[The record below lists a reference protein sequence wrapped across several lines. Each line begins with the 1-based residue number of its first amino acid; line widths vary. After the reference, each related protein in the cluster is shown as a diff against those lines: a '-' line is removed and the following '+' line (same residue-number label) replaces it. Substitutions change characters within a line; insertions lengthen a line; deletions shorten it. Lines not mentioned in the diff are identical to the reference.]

1 MVRFT
6 ALILSAWVSQSVLGD
21 TSSRLSI
28 HTKSRNL
35 SAGKIAG
42 YNPDSKVT
50 DHNALDMDQY
60 YMEIEL
66 AKETSTGQ
74 TNAENIY
81 KKGGNSKSYAVI
93 TLTTSLSIGIDSGT
107 AVKGTAENGD
117 AVEGELY
124 KDAIAGRKI
133 VKIRYN
139 ISAVQKTH
147 VMCRVGALQQDGLT
161 TSGCLKET
169 GSIVIAGKT
178 YPYTYKIESNNMNG
192 RTLQGFSTA
201 VEGKM
206 LDCSPGCPFTDA
218 KMFSDYY
225 GQPNYGDMWI
235 MAAFNKGSTDFTNG
249 NADFSEWGYDGRN
262 EAIKKGTVYLNVFMY
277 VIREFED
284 AIVDCK
290 TQCDVEST
298 CNDGPVFSWDEGV
311 AFYTGSREGT
321 DGVEAGVML
330 HQLADKRCQ
339 NFKTCGIN
347 GDLNSSTRS
356 QVNHQLL
363 TLFEQGKDYLQSGK
377 CGKVKILLKEIIQ
390 KMYIPFIQGS
400 LRYAYKLD
408 EGDGGNEKQ
417 QGEAAIFTAAVL
429 PRIHAAD
436 KEAAKI
442 LYDNMRVGTTGTSFS
457 AVKKAY
463 ESVYKELG
471 LTCEDVGGLASSGDG
486 TYYKGTQPCNSR
498 SLGISTSSGSKKG
511 LIVATVGTIA
521 VILSSIM

>member
-161 TSGCLKET
+161 TSGCK
-169 GSIVIAGKT
+169 
-178 YPYTYKIESNNMNG
+178 
-192 RTLQGFSTA
+192 
-201 VEGKM
+201 
-206 LDCSPGCPFTDA
+206 
-218 KMFSDYY
+218 
-225 GQPNYGDMWI
+225 
-235 MAAFNKGSTDFTNG
+235 
-249 NADFSEWGYDGRN
+249 
-262 EAIKKGTVYLNVFMY
+262 
-277 VIREFED
+277 
-284 AIVDCK
+284 
-290 TQCDVEST
+290 
-298 CNDGPVFSWDEGV
+298 CNIGAE
-311 AFYTGSREGT
+311 
-321 DGVEAGVML
+321 
-330 HQLADKRCQ
+330 
-339 NFKTCGIN
+339 
-347 GDLNSSTRS
+347 
-356 QVNHQLL
+356 
-363 TLFEQGKDYLQSGK
+363 
-377 CGKVKILLKEIIQ
+377 
-390 KMYIPFIQGS
+390 
-400 LRYAYKLD
+400 
-408 EGDGGNEKQ
+408 
-417 QGEAAIFTAAVL
+417 
-429 PRIHAAD
+429 
-436 KEAAKI
+436 
-442 LYDNMRVGTTGTSFS
+442 
-457 AVKKAY
+457 
-463 ESVYKELG
+463 
-471 LTCEDVGGLASSGDG
+471 
-486 TYYKGTQPCNSR
+486 
-498 SLGISTSSGSKKG
+498 
-511 LIVATVGTIA
+511 
-521 VILSSIM
+521 